1 MNPYKWGRGTKS
13 KLSQH
18 TGMYRST
25 DSTHNPSRAALL
37 LVCML
42 FTCYMP
48 FSAKVKIPIIMV
60 AFFDVQQGRCLVH
73 MEETEKV
80 FVLPY
85 SKVTF
90 PRGRLFRAKSFRI
103 LMLSGNKW
111 KTVFHKSN
119 LHLDNELWSIHEGK
133 FWFWSSRG
141 PKYGSLL

>member
-1 MNPYKWGRGTKS
+1 
-13 KLSQH
+13 
-18 TGMYRST
+18 MYRSNR
-25 DSTHNPSRAALL
+25 HPIRPALV

-42 FTCYMP
+42 FICYMP

-85 SKVTF
+85 PKVMF

-103 LMLSGNKW
+103 LVLSGNK
-111 KTVFHKSN
+111 
-119 LHLDNELWSIHEGK
+119 
-133 FWFWSSRG
+133 
-141 PKYGSLL
+141 